1 MPTSSSTTPTPQPDP
16 TLTQILE
23 ALKSIAAAVNRGTD
37 AIADSTEERA
47 ASQEQSTAIMDYL
60 VLRELV
66 GRQADGIRRTVG
78 VTRYTDK
85 TFVFDGDIPAAAA
98 KVAVFTRR
106 SVAPDEVADIVVD
119 DGSILDVA
127 RKQRGGA
134 RRGGSGGGGGGGD
147 PVIGFTLDDVADDQ
161 PIARLELRDA
171 GDLAVALGPRL
182 APVS

>member
-1 MPTSSSTTPTPQPDP
+1 MPTTSSNTPPTPPQDP
-16 TLTQILE
+16 TLAQILE

-37 AIADSTEERA
+37 AIADSTEERS

-78 VTRYTDK
+78 ATRFTDK
-85 TFVFDGDIPAAAA
+85 TVIFNGEIPAAAA

-106 SVAPDEVADIVVD
+106 SAAPDEVADILVDEGPIVDVVK
-119 DGSILDVA
+119 
-127 RKQRGGA
+127 KQRGV
-134 RRGGSGGGGGGGD
+134 RRGDSSD
-147 PVIGFTLDDVADDQ
+147 PVIGFVLNNVADDQ